1 MVLPPGS
8 APWGETELSKCPVS
22 KSRFWGQLALLLE
35 DSKRWMSPSP
45 HLTSKCLPRPE
56 SYTGRGEALS
66 QSQAGDQ
73 QTGVPVETLPPHH

>member
-8 APWGETELSKCPVS
+8 APWGETELSKRPAS

-35 DSKRWMSPSP
+35 DYNRWMSPSP
-45 HLTSKCLPRPE
+45 HLISQCLQRPE
-56 SYTGRGEALS
+56 SYTGRGEVLS

-73 QTGVPVETLPPHH
+73 QTRVPVEILPPHH